1 MVAIAQKTNRMDKM
15 INAYANAGIFFK
27 GEPESNSKMNTN

>member
-1 MVAIAQKTNRMDKM
+1 MVAIAQKTNRIEKI

-27 GEPESNSKMNTN
+27 GEPESKSKMNTN